1 MLPKNRRLTNEEIE
15 TVIRKGVTNHTPFL
29 YIKSLL
35 NNSENT
41 SFTVVVSSK
50 VNKKAVVRNK
60 IKRQIRAFLIR
71 KKGQFKNGYNIVF
84 ITKPGVT
91 NLKLEDLQSAILYL
105 LSKNKI
111 I

>member
-1 MLPKNRRLTNEEIE
+1 MLPKNRRLKSEEIE

-29 YIKSLL
+29 YIKSLP
-35 NNSENT
+35 NNIKVT
-41 SFTVVVSSK
+41 LFTVVVSSK
-50 VNKKAVVRNK
+50 VSKKAVVRNK

-71 KKGQFKNGYNIVF
+71 KKDELESGYSMVF
-84 ITKPGVT
+84 ITKPGII
-91 NLKLEDLQSAILYL
+91 NLKLEDVQSAILYL